1 MARCTKWICQVPRK
15 DGFRYLNFVIWLATE
30 CAHVVHVDFTRGNF
44 GAKYQKPQFY
54 LSYLSYRIYPIYP
67 ICLFVYLTV
76 YLFLYLYLYLYLYTI
91 STISIFIYLYL
102 CIVSMGLS
110 IYLSVCMY
118 VYFYIYIYLY
128 TCTCNYVY
136 HILNIS
142 NVLHVWYMFT
152 DLYPK
157 HDPMYVYKYNVL
169 KHVTYGYLLHTFQ

>member
-1 MARCTKWICQVPRK
+1 MNWITPGCHEQNPKNVEIGSMKFFIISSTKPSHLLGSVHPSW
-15 DGFRYLNFVIWLATE
+15 Y
-30 CAHVVHVDFTRGNF
+30 VVDD
-44 GAKYQKPQFY
+44 
-54 LSYLSYRIYPIYP
+54 LYP
-67 ICLFVYLTV
+67 L
-76 YLFLYLYLYLYLYTI
+76 
-91 STISIFIYLYL
+91 
-102 CIVSMGLS
+102 
-110 IYLSVCMY
+110 
-118 VYFYIYIYLY
+118 